1 MPIPFSGFVTIQLG
15 SFTSGELGH
24 FWTVPVGLAQLLS
37 SVLGSRPVVAMER
50 PSRSDFLPS
59 NHDRSGDGD

>member
-1 MPIPFSGFVTIQLG
+1 MPIPYSGFVTIQLG

-24 FWTVPVGLAQLLS
+24 FWTVPVGLAQLLP
-37 SVLGSRPVVAMER
+37 SVLGSRPVVVVEQ
-50 PSRSDFLPS
+50 PPRSDFLLS